1 MFVKIFEA
9 DQLSAK
15 KAPANL
21 SNVNFRKRKKKH
33 LMRNGSL
40 SKMRFYIKQK
50 LKLNLIE
57 QYGC

>member
-1 MFVKIFEA
+1 MLGA
-9 DQLSAK
+9 DQLTGK
-15 KAPANL
+15 EAPANL
-21 SNVNFRKRKKKH
+21 SNVNFRKSKEIH

>member
-1 MFVKIFEA
+1 MLGA
-9 DQLSAK
+9 DQLTAK
-15 KAPANL
+15 EAPANL
-21 SNVNFRKRKKKH
+21 SNVNFRKSKEKH